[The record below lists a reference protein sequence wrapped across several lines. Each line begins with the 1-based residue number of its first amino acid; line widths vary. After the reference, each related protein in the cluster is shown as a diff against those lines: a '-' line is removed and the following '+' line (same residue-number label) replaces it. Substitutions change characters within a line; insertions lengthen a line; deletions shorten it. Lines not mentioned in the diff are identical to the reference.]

1 MRTVD
6 QGEAQGIAERLKGK
20 DEKALEELMDAYE
33 TEVFRI
39 VQKIVKNI
47 LPKEDIQ
54 EIVNDAFFQ
63 VWKHADTLDEKK
75 GSVRTYL
82 AATARNLAKNR
93 LRNHQGGV
101 FLVQDY
107 DVAEVADVFDTI
119 EQEERKRIVREA
131 LEQLSGEEK
140 EIFIRYYYL
149 YETTV
154 EIAARL
160 GLNGN
165 TVKSKLKRGRKK
177 LQAFLK
183 ERRIKKKKRE
193 SQT

>member
-107 DVAEVADVFDTI
+107 DVVEVADVFDTI

-183 ERRIKKKKRE
+183 ERRIE
-193 SQT
+193 A

>member
-1 MRTVD
+1 MV
-6 QGEAQGIAERLKGK
+6 
-20 DEKALEELMDAYE
+20 
-33 TEVFRI
+33 
-39 VQKIVKNI
+39 
-47 LPKEDIQ
+47 
-54 EIVNDAFFQ
+54 
-63 VWKHADTLDEKK
+63 
-75 GSVRTYL
+75 
-82 AATARNLAKNR
+82 
-93 LRNHQGGV
+93 
-101 FLVQDY
+101 
-107 DVAEVADVFDTI
+107 EVADVLDTI

-183 ERRIKKKKRE
+183 ERRIE
-193 SQT
+193 A